1 MGRQGRAGRWV
12 AGILILGITA
22 YSAGKLIGTG
32 VLSWHITQ
40 REYHAMMAEL
50 LLVWLLLF
58 GLFRFGRNTRSVW
71 GGAVVLTAVITWC
84 HVIFLPVVFG
94 GCYMA
99 YLILVG
105 RWLTKSNFQT
115 RSGVCQEFL
124 LGSAM
129 TIFVFCLL
137 SLIKAG
143 SIRNLR
149 LWVLASLVLLLLR
162 EWREW
167 RQKTAVPGGTER
179 LQQKITVPG
188 GTELLQQKEFPL
200 KRGGAYDSQVA
211 AMLASVLVLLLLQA
225 CRLNLAVDFDSL
237 WYGVRSHVMLDSGSG
252 IYENLGTLG
261 VVYTYSK
268 GWEVL
273 TLPLAGLPSYSFST
287 AMNLW
292 VAGLTLLALYETAA
306 LCLDWEK
313 ALWAP
318 FLAASVPG
326 IMNMSGTAKADMMT
340 LFCQI
345 LMVQALLRYGREEKA
360 GTAEC
365 LLPGLAA
372 GMVSLAMKPTAV
384 VFTTALAGVGVL
396 WLFLKRFGSEPQR
409 AARHTVFRGGD
420 TLAGNDAHLSENDF
434 RAYWL
439 FPAIAFG
446 SLAGIWGRTWYLV
459 GVPVTSVFYQI
470 FQKLGFEV
478 KYPFYASGFPSA
490 GGSMA
495 FGEKLGF
502 LLRRLYG
509 VLLNPQGEDMAHVII
524 AWGGV
529 LPLVFFL
536 LFLCHRL
543 TAGKEERKQKGGG
556 ELTFLA
562 LLLAAL
568 LFIDLVSLYSLSQI
582 DGNYYMLTYAIV
594 ILAGCI
600 WLDQS
605 GSQWQR
611 MGRRLLIPAW
621 CYGMLLCGLTNWA
634 WVLGNG
640 GIRPVNKGYYPH
652 IQAEREK
659 RAMQGSAAIWDILAQ
674 DPKTRV
680 IALGEHPG
688 VLAFPCWVQSYVD
701 VSGYWGNP
709 EVVANA
715 PNFLEYLW
723 YADVDY
729 LYMEKEYVDSSVRI
743 YQIVRT
749 LIQEGALHDVRDENG
764 NLILSVCR
772 EGEGC
777 SREEVEKNLQVFDTR
792 YVQHP

>member
-1 MGRQGRAGRWV
+1 
-12 AGILILGITA
+12 
-22 YSAGKLIGTG
+22 
-32 VLSWHITQ
+32 
-40 REYHAMMAEL
+40 
-50 LLVWLLLF
+50 
-58 GLFRFGRNTRSVW
+58 
-71 GGAVVLTAVITWC
+71 
-84 HVIFLPVVFG
+84 VFHG
-94 GCYMA
+94 
-99 YLILVG
+99 
-105 RWLTKSNFQT
+105 
-115 RSGVCQEFL
+115 E
-124 LGSAM
+124 
-129 TIFVFCLL
+129 
-137 SLIKAG
+137 
-143 SIRNLR
+143 
-149 LWVLASLVLLLLR
+149 
-162 EWREW
+162 
-167 RQKTAVPGGTER
+167 
-179 LQQKITVPG
+179 
-188 GTELLQQKEFPL
+188 
-200 KRGGAYDSQVA
+200 
-211 AMLASVLVLLLLQA
+211 
-225 CRLNLAVDFDSL
+225 
-237 WYGVRSHVMLDSGSG
+237 
-252 IYENLGTLG
+252 
-261 VVYTYSK
+261 
-268 GWEVL
+268 
-273 TLPLAGLPSYSFST
+273 
-287 AMNLW
+287 
-292 VAGLTLLALYETAA
+292 
-306 LCLDWEK
+306 
-313 ALWAP
+313 
-318 FLAASVPG
+318 
-326 IMNMSGTAKADMMT
+326 
-340 LFCQI
+340 
-345 LMVQALLRYGREEKA
+345 
-360 GTAEC
+360 
-365 LLPGLAA
+365 
-372 GMVSLAMKPTAV
+372 
-384 VFTTALAGVGVL
+384 
-396 WLFLKRFGSEPQR
+396 
-409 AARHTVFRGGD
+409 D
-420 TLAGNDAHLSENDF
+420 TLAGNDAHLPENGI

-439 FPAIAFG
+439 FPVIAFG

-459 GVPVTSVFYQI
+459 GVPVTSVFYQM

-495 FGEKLGF
+495 FGEKLWF

-536 LFLCHRL
+536 LFLCRRL
-543 TAGKEERKQKGGG
+543 TAGKEERKQKSGG

-562 LLLAAL
+562 LLLAVF

-611 MGRRLLIPAW
+611 TGKRILIPVW
-621 CYGMLLCGLTNWA
+621 CYGILLCGLTNWA

-640 GIRPVNKGYYPH
+640 GIRLVNKGYYPH

-688 VLAFPCWVQSYVD
+688 VLSFPCWVQSYVD

-715 PNFLEYLW
+715 PNFLEYLR

-749 LIQEGALHDVRDENG
+749 LIQEGTLCDVRDENG
-764 NLILSVCR
+764 NLIISVCR
-772 EGEGC
+772 EGEDC
-777 SREEVEKNLQVFDTR
+777 SREEAEKNLQVFDTR

>member
-1 MGRQGRAGRWV
+1 MGRHSRAGRWA

-40 REYHAMMAEL
+40 REFHVMMAEL
-50 LLVWLLLF
+50 LFLWLLLF
-58 GLFRFGRNTRSVW
+58 GLLRFGRN
-71 GGAVVLTAVITWC
+71 AVSAWAGMTALMAVTAWC
-84 HVIFLPVVFG
+84 HEIFLPVVFS
-94 GCYMA
+94 GCYVA

-105 RWLTKSNFQT
+105 RWLTGKLPRRPS
-115 RSGVCQEFL
+115 VCQEFL

-149 LWVLASLVLLLLR
+149 LWVLASLVLLLF
-162 EWREW
+162 REW
-167 RQKTAVPGGTER
+167 RQWR
-179 LQQKITVPG
+179 QKITVQRG
-188 GTELLQQKEFPL
+188 AERLRQKGFPL
-200 KRGGAYDSQVA
+200 KRGGSYGSQAA

-306 LCLDWEK
+306 LCLDREK

-345 LMVQALLRYGREEKA
+345 LTVQALLRYGREEKA
-360 GTAEC
+360 GTTEC
-365 LLPGLAA
+365 LLPGVAA

-396 WLFLKRFGSEPQR
+396 WLFLKRFGSDPQR
-409 AARHTVFRGGD
+409 AARSAVFHGED
-420 TLAGNDAHLSENDF
+420 TLAGNDAHLPENGI

-439 FPAIAFG
+439 FPVIAFG

-459 GVPVTSVFYQI
+459 GVPVTSVFYQM

-495 FGEKLGF
+495 FGEKLWF

-536 LFLCHRL
+536 FFLCRRL
-543 TAGKEERKQKGGG
+543 TAGKEERKQKSGG

-562 LLLAAL
+562 LLLAVF

-611 MGRRLLIPAW
+611 TGKRILIPVW
-621 CYGMLLCGLTNWA
+621 CYGILLCGLTNWA

-640 GIRPVNKGYYPH
+640 GIRLVNKGYYPH

-688 VLAFPCWVQSYVD
+688 VLSFPCWVQSYVD

-715 PNFLEYLW
+715 PNFLEYLR

-749 LIQEGALHDVRDENG
+749 LIQEGTLCDVRDENG
-764 NLILSVCR
+764 NLIISVCR
-772 EGEGC
+772 EGEDC
-777 SREEVEKNLQVFDTR
+777 SREEAEKNLQVFDTR

>member
-1 MGRQGRAGRWV
+1 MGERSKAGRRA
-12 AGILILGITA
+12 AGILILGITV
-22 YSAGKLIGTG
+22 YSAWKLIGTG
-32 VLSWHITQ
+32 VLSWHIAQ
-40 REYHAMMAEL
+40 REYLVMMAEL
-50 LLVWLLLF
+50 LCLWLLLF
-58 GLFRFGRNTRSVW
+58 CLFWQGRSAASAWMGAAGLAA
-71 GGAVVLTAVITWC
+71 AVAWC
-84 HVIFLPVVFG
+84 HVIFLPVVFC
-94 GCYMA
+94 GCYGI
-99 YLILVG
+99 YLILAG
-105 RWLTKSNFQT
+105 RWLTGRLSW
-115 RSGVCQEFL
+115 RPGVCWEFL

-149 LWVLASLVLLLLR
+149 IWVLLSLVLLLLR
-162 EWREW
+162 EWRQW
-167 RQKTAVPGGTER
+167 RQNGFR
-179 LQQKITVPG
+179 LKHG
-188 GTELLQQKEFPL
+188 SE
-200 KRGGAYDSQVA
+200 KRPYDNQTA
-211 AMLASVLVLLLLQA
+211 AMLASVLALLLLQA

-237 WYGVRSHVMLDSGSG
+237 WYGVRSHVMLDSGGG

-306 LCLDWEK
+306 LCLDKKK
-313 ALWAP
+313 ALWVP

-345 LMVQALLRYGREEKA
+345 LMVQAILQYGREAKSRP
-360 GTAEC
+360 
-365 LLPGLAA
+365 LLLGLTA
-372 GMVSLAMKPTAV
+372 GMVSLELKPTAV
-384 VFTTALAGVGVL
+384 VFSTALAGVGAF
-396 WLFLKRFGSEPQR
+396 WLLLKRFGRESQST
-409 AARHTVFRGGD
+409 AAAGCAAFMGRKPSANGEAWLTEGD
-420 TLAGNDAHLSENDF
+420 LQTDSGSG
-434 RAYWL
+434 RKIWL
-439 FPAIAFG
+439 LLVIAFG
-446 SLAGIWGRTWYLV
+446 SLAGIWGRTLHLV
-459 GVPVTSVFYQI
+459 GVPVTSVFYQV

-495 FGEKLGF
+495 VGEKIRF

-509 VLLNPQGEDMAHVII
+509 ILLNPQGDDMAHVII

-536 LFLCHRL
+536 LFLCTRL
-543 TAGKEERKQKGGG
+543 TAGREKARKRNQEEMS
-556 ELTFLA
+556 FLA
-562 LLLAAL
+562 LLLTAL
-568 LFIDLVSLYSLSQI
+568 LLIDLVSLYSLSQI

-600 WLDQS
+600 CLDQS
-605 GSQWQR
+605 GDSWWKAGKR
-611 MGRRLLIPAW
+611 ILMPVW

-640 GIRPVNKGYYPH
+640 GIRPVNKGYYSH
-652 IQAEREK
+652 IQEEREK
-659 RAMQGSAAIWDILAQ
+659 RAMQGSSAIWDILARN
-674 DPKTRV
+674 PRTRV

-715 PNFLEYLW
+715 PNFLEYLR

-743 YQIVRT
+743 YQIVRS
-749 LIQEGALHDVRDENG
+749 LIQEGALYDVRDENG

-772 EGEGC
+772 EENGC
-777 SREEVEKNLQVFDTR
+777 SREEAEKNLEVYDTK
-792 YVQHP
+792 YIQHP